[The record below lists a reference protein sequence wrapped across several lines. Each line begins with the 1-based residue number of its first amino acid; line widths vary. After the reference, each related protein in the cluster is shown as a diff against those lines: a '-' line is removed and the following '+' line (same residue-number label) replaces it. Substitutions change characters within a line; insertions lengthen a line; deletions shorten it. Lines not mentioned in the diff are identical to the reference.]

1 MRGIGAWKISF
12 DFVCCQEK
20 QEEEELPRKRG
31 CEKLHNLGRVQNNWK
46 AGKVEVEEAL
56 IRQGE
61 RCEAKWRCSTISLRK
76 QSELLSAI
84 CHATHLSLTI
94 SLSFCLPVCL
104 QSILSIS
111 ISLTARS
118 MNKIKLTFAKLVRAC
133 ALFIFNAMTIR
144 SPGGATYGY
153 RQQQQQL
160 QLQQP
165 FPFAVLLAICLLLK
179 NDLSLYIELTHTNTH
194 RQAHRYTRKIS

>member
-1 MRGIGAWKISF
+1 MLLF
-12 DFVCCQEK
+12 
-20 QEEEELPRKRG
+20 
-31 CEKLHNLGRVQNNWK
+31 
-46 AGKVEVEEAL
+46 
-56 IRQGE
+56 
-61 RCEAKWRCSTISLRK
+61 SL
-76 QSELLSAI
+76 SHYL
-84 CHATHLSLTI
+84 

-153 RQQQQQL
+153 RRSSSSSCNWNSRSHL
-160 QLQQP
+160 P
-165 FPFAVLLAICLLLK
+165 FYLLSVCSSKTIFHYI
-179 NDLSLYIELTHTNTH
+179 LSSLTQTHTDRHTDTLEKSHKFFRGQSPPNT
-194 RQAHRYTRKIS
+194 RVSSFLFGLASIA